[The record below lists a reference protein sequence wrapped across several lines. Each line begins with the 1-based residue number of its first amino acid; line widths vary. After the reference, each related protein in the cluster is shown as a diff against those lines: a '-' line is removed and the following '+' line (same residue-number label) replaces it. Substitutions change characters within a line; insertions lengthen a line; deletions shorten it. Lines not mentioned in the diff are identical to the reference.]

1 MSNMNIPVGISDFRR
16 IREENYYYI
25 DKSGLISTLL
35 ENTPAQVTLITRPRR
50 FGKTLGMSMLANFFD
65 ISQDSRQL
73 FKGLEISGNQALCAD
88 WMNQYPTIFLSFKDI
103 GGTSFENAFNLLRFV
118 IAQLYDNY
126 KFLLDDPDIP
136 SAQKE
141 IFQRLQR
148 QTASLTDIQGA
159 LLILTKMLYSYYKK
173 PVIILLDDYDVP
185 VAKASSNGYYDAMLE
200 IMRPM
205 LSTVLKDNPSLRLAV
220 ITGCLKIAKES
231 IFTGTNNLVSDTI
244 QSTHLNEYFGFTQ
257 ADVDQILSDFHFERN
272 KTLIKSWYDGYHF
285 GDFDVY
291 CPWDVM
297 NYIRDLKIDPSARPS
312 SYWKNTS
319 DNAIIRSFIDFA
331 GGNITRKLE
340 SLLSGGYIIQRV
352 DDMLTYDYLHSSEDN
367 LWSVLYLTGYL
378 TSVRDEAIAGD
389 IPEGTSALM
398 IPNEEIREIFETTIM
413 KWFDDTAKGWNR
425 SRLFNAVWTG
435 DADAVTEE
443 MTKLLRKTISYHG
456 YREDFYHAFLAGIFA
471 GAGYTVDSNKE
482 HGEGRSDVVIY
493 DEANSRVAI
502 FEAKYSR
509 NQELLLSEC
518 DRALNQINDRMY
530 AEEYADDYADDY
542 DEILCY
548 GIAFFKKR
556 CVVKKK

>member
-1 MSNMNIPVGISDFRR
+1 MNIPVGISDFRR
-16 IREENYYYI
+16 IREEDYYYI

-65 ISQDSRQL
+65 ISQDSKQL
-73 FKGLEISGNQALCAD
+73 FKGLEISRNQALCAD

-103 GGTSFENAFNLLRFV
+103 GGTSFENAFNLLKFV

-148 QTASLTDIQGA
+148 QMASLTDIQGA
-159 LLILTKMLYSYYKK
+159 LLILTKMLHSYYKK
-173 PVIILLDDYDVP
+173 PVIILLDEYDVP

-257 ADVDQILSDFHFERN
+257 ADVDQILSEFHFEHN
-272 KTLIKSWYDGYHF
+272 KALIKSWYDGYHF

-297 NYIRDLKIDPSARPS
+297 NYIRDLKIDPNARPS
-312 SYWKNTS
+312 GYWKNTS

-340 SLLSGGYIIQRV
+340 ILLSGGYIVQRV

-389 IPEGTSALM
+389 IPEGMSALM
-398 IPNEEIREIFETTIM
+398 IPNEEIREIFETTII

-435 DADAVTEE
+435 DAGTVTEE
-443 MTKLLRKTISYHG
+443 MTKLLRKTISYHD

-493 DEANSRVAI
+493 DEANSRAAI
-502 FEAKYSR
+502 FEAKYSKSAE
-509 NQELLLSEC
+509 QLLSEC
-518 DRALNQINDRMY
+518 DHAIDQINDRMY
-530 AEEYADDYADDY
+530 AEEYADDY

>member
-173 PVIILLDDYDVP
+173 PVIILLDEYDVP

-244 QSTHLNEYFGFTQ
+244 QSTHLNEYLGFTQ

-340 SLLSGGYIIQRV
+340 SLLSGGYIIQHV

-502 FEAKYSR
+502 FEARYSR

-530 AEEYADDYADDY
+530 AEEYADDY

-548 GIAFFKKR
+548 GIAFLKKR

>member
-141 IFQRLQR
+141 IFQRLQQ

-173 PVIILLDDYDVP
+173 PVIILLDEYDVP

-482 HGEGRSDVVIY
+482 HGEGRSNVVIY

-530 AEEYADDYADDY
+530 AEEYADDY